1 MSLSVTMAGLACCP
15 IRRGASACVLVSL
28 SDLGCMSL
36 GVTMAGLACCP
47 IRRGASWGIRD
58 LSFAFR
64 LNVQVTPVYFG
75 TAERGRASGFSPP
88 R

>member
-1 MSLSVTMAGLACCP
+1 
-15 IRRGASACVLVSL
+15 
-28 SDLGCMSL
+28 MSL